1 MNDGEETM
9 NGTIV
14 SIDQK
19 SIHPIYVQLKS
30 RLVKISIFNGIK
42 PAALGNLPII
52 RDLKSQFEVGQQ
64 VRVFRKGKEFFLY
77 PPEQLSDKNL
87 RICRVVSQKGAFLR
101 LQVGKS

>member
-1 MNDGEETM
+1 M

-19 SIHPIYVQLKS
+19 SIHAIYVKLKS
-30 RLVKISIFNGIK
+30 KMVKLSIFNGVK

-64 VRVFRKGKEFFLY
+64 VRVFRNGKEHYLY

-87 RICRVVSQKGAFLR
+87 RICRIISQKGPYLR
-101 LQVGKS
+101 VQVGKS